1 MREIFN
7 AFAFS
12 LSYFTVFPVFVKEM
26 TIDKNTFKY
35 TLFFLPVIGSLIA
48 IVTILVFMFLS
59 GFFHPLYAS
68 VVSAVISFALYGYL
82 HTEAIT
88 DVVDAWFASYSGKD
102 AYKIMKESTIGAIGA
117 IATFSFVLLKVSI
130 IAYLLYEKKYEI
142 ILIVFMFSR
151 LSLTYILPF
160 FKFNKDSFMSQ
171 AFEAKGVNK
180 IRFAVLIFLVF
191 AICLKISAIL
201 LFVLALLFL
210 YLNLKILNKR
220 FGFVNGDCL
229 GCSIEITEL
238 LLLNI
243 GFFL

>member
-1 MREIFN
+1 
-7 AFAFS
+7 
-12 LSYFTVFPVFVKEM
+12 
-26 TIDKNTFKY
+26 
-35 TLFFLPVIGSLIA
+35 
-48 IVTILVFMFLS
+48 
-59 GFFHPLYAS
+59 
-68 VVSAVISFALYGYL
+68 
-82 HTEAIT
+82 
-88 DVVDAWFASYSGKD
+88 
-102 AYKIMKESTIGAIGA
+102 
-117 IATFSFVLLKVSI
+117 
-130 IAYLLYEKKYEI
+130 
-142 ILIVFMFSR
+142 
-151 LSLTYILPF
+151 
-160 FKFNKDSFMSQ
+160 MSQ